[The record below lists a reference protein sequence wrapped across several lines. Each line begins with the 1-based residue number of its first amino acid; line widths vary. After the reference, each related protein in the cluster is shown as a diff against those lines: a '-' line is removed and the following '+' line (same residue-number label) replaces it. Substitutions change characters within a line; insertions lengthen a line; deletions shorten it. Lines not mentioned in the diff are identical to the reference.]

1 MKNCVSKLFAIKICD
16 NWFCRFD
23 WLNASLGFFFKKIP
37 LFYPPPPQKK
47 KNLFATK
54 LCTLNK
60 SPSFCHL
67 KILESG

>member
-37 LFYPPPPQKK
+37 LFYPPPKK
-47 KNLFATK
+47 KKKKKTFLQQNYV
-54 LCTLNK
+54 
-60 SPSFCHL
+60 P
-67 KILESG
+67 